1 MGKVGEVEWEI
12 KMGHENNQ
20 EEIEKERLSVSFVA
34 DRRKQNN
41 KRNKSFI
48 KNLPVATEG
57 FISEMS
63 VGLQRLL
70 LKHFETKI

>member
-20 EEIEKERLSVSFVA
+20 EETEKERLSVSFVA
-34 DRRKQNN
+34 DRKKQNN
-41 KRNKSFI
+41 KRNKPFI

-70 LKHFETKI
+70 LKHFTTKI

>member
-34 DRRKQNN
+34 GRKKQNN
-41 KRNKSFI
+41 KRNKSFT
-48 KNLPVATEG
+48 KNLPVVTEG

-70 LKHFETKI
+70 LKHFTTKI

>member
-34 DRRKQNN
+34 DRKKQET
-41 KRNKSFI
+41 SHSS
-48 KNLPVATEG
+48 ATEG
-57 FISEMS
+57 FISEIS

-70 LKHFETKI
+70 LKHFTTKI